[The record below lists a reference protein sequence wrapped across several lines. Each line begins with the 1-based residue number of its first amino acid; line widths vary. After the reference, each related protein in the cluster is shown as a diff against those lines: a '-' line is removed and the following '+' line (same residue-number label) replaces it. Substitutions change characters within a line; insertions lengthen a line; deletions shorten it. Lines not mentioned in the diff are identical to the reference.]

1 MVISKKRVLEILEQA
16 QEGDRTSRFV
26 DRFLSFLIVT
36 NILAVSLESVESIGI
51 AYRQAFLIFEYV
63 SVTIFGIE
71 YLLRIWASAERT
83 SGAAQTVIGRRL
95 AYIFSFNGLV
105 DLIAI
110 LPSLL
115 ALVAGN
121 VDLRWVRVVRLL
133 RILKIS
139 NYSSALEDLVSAIY
153 EERQSFFAALYL
165 FCIALFIASALMYV
179 VERHAQPDR
188 FASIPEAMWWALITL
203 TTVGYGDVSPIT
215 PLGKIVGALTAF
227 MGVCTVAL
235 LTGIIANAFASQVSR
250 KKDILMAEVS
260 HALEDGEISDDEY
273 EKIEHLRRELNLP
286 EAQVRAIVEI
296 MYKDR

>member
-1 MVISKKRVLEILEQA
+1 MVISKKRMLEVLEQA

-51 AYRQAFLIFEYV
+51 AYRQAFLIFEYI
-63 SVTIFGIE
+63 SVFIFGIE

-83 SGAAQTVIGRRL
+83 SGPAQTVIGRRL

-203 TTVGYGDVSPIT
+203 TTVGYGDVSPVT
-215 PLGKIVGALTAF
+215 PLGKVVGALTAF
-227 MGVCTVAL
+227 MGVC
-235 LTGIIANAFASQVSR
+235 IR
-250 KKDILMAEVS
+250 
-260 HALEDGEISDDEY
+260 
-273 EKIEHLRRELNLP
+273 P
-286 EAQVRAIVEI
+286 
-296 MYKDR
+296 